1 MNFYTVVLN
10 TNKLDS
16 TDVIAQYNKMSIK
29 NVKIQ
34 YGKLECVVNYN
45 GQALL
50 VFPEGYKSEDLY
62 HCIAFPMSGAYAVRS
77 IINVG
82 VNNSLALLI
91 DNDGKNPEYQS
102 KIWMQ
107 YIVIGV

>member
-1 MNFYTVVLN
+1 
-10 TNKLDS
+10 
-16 TDVIAQYNKMSIK
+16 MSIK

-45 GQALL
+45 GQASL